1 MFSLQSRHRKPNKT
15 TAHSLRAFILSFL
28 RLAKR
33 TSLITALRRGSMTL
47 EASFVLPFFLFAVLN
62 ILFAVNMISAQSR
75 INAALHQVGNKM
87 AFAGYVYEKTAG
99 SVVPDGLGGVVL
111 SQAYARG
118 QILESVS
125 RGYLD
130 QSCVEGGCSG
140 VSLAGSSVMGMGDII
155 DLQVSYRVRPFVQLM
170 GFEGFTMSQCYYG
183 KAWTGYDV
191 TGKTKDDHA
200 EDPMVFITK
209 SGTVYHLNRNCTYLN
224 PSVQAVSAE
233 AVKNLRNESGGRYH
247 SCGSCGRAGAQGQVY
262 ITEYGDSYHS
272 QINCSGLKRTIYTV
286 PLSQVGARGRCSK
299 CG

>member
-1 MFSLQSRHRKPNKT
+1 MAEQKKTAAKKAAPKKPK
-15 TAHSLRAFILSFL
+15 AE
-28 RLAKR
+28 K
-33 TSLITALRRGSMTL
+33 
-47 EASFVLPFFLFAVLN
+47 PAVLTGTVPEWSSTGV
-62 ILFAVNMISAQSR
+62 IAQMLGFKGCR
-75 INAALHQVGNKM
+75 RVQQLTQDGVLETEVPPGGGARKYRTCETVQRYIAHI
-87 AFAGYVYEKTAG
+87 
-99 SVVPDGLGGVVL
+99 VPDGLGGVVL

-118 QILESVS
+118 QILESVG